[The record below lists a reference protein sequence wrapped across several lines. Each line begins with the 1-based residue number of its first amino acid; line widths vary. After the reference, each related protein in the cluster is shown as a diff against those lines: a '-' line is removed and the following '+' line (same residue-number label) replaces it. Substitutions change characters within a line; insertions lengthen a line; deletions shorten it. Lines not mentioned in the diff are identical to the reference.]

1 MKNKYRILLFSTN
14 KKSRSQA
21 ISKIYIQI
29 RINHD
34 LTIVMVNLFLDLQE
48 KINNI

>member
-14 KKSRSQA
+14 KKSLLQA

-29 RINHD
+29 RINHY
-34 LTIVMVNLFLDLQE
+34 LTIVVVFLFVNLP
-48 KINNI
+48 

>member
-29 RINHD
+29 KINHY
-34 LTIVMVNLFLDLQE
+34 LTIVVVFLIVFL
-48 KINNI
+48 IN

>member
-1 MKNKYRILLFSTN
+1 MKNKYRILLHSTN
-14 KKSRSQA
+14 KKSMSLA

-34 LTIVMVNLFLDLQE
+34 LTIVVIFLFVNLQ
-48 KINNI
+48 